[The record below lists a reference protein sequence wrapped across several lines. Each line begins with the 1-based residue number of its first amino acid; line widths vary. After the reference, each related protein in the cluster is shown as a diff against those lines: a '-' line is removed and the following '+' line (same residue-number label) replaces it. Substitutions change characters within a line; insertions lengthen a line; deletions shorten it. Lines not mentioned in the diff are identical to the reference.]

1 MIVNA
6 GVYVVSIQKTKVIQ
20 KNLIKIAKQQT
31 FQPIEPLGVAP

>member
-6 GVYVVSIQKTKVIQ
+6 GVYVVSIQKTKVIT
-20 KNLIKIAKQQT
+20 KDLIKITKQQT